1 MIYREKI
8 NVTPIIRI
16 CIALITALMP
26 FYSRI
31 CYSKQNASIL
41 QFKYAITNQTYIS
54 FVEILHYSPK
64 LFPYGE
70 KITHEFQKQME
81 VTN

>member
-1 MIYREKI
+1 
-8 NVTPIIRI
+8 
-16 CIALITALMP
+16 MP
-26 FYSRI
+26 FNSKMY
-31 CYSKQNASIL
+31 CLKQNDLIL
-41 QFKYAITNQTYIS
+41 QIKYAITNQTYIS